1 MGVNITAISSRHSQF
16 SGIVHNLSLPC
27 SRAMFLVGY
36 HVMSVFKDC
45 FGADFKFS
53 HSFVVKCDFRCLY
66 MCGYENDFKPLGK
79 SVGAV
84 NHLPSL
90 A

>member
-16 SGIVHNLSLPC
+16 SYRGIVHNLSLPC

-53 HSFVVKCDFRCLY
+53 HSFVVKCDFGCLY
-66 MCGYENDFKPLGK
+66 IC
-79 SVGAV
+79 VGMKMTL
-84 NHLPSL
+84 NH
-90 A
+90 